1 MKNQPIK
8 TLLTHRC
15 KLTCPCRKQLN
26 TTQSHSRER
35 FTLLMTEY
43 SLRRQLHPFKNLKT
57 KQVRQLLIF
66 LLVKSK

>member
-43 SLRRQLHPFKNLKT
+43 KVFISVQILHFLTYPT
-57 KQVRQLLIF
+57 QV
-66 LLVKSK
+66 